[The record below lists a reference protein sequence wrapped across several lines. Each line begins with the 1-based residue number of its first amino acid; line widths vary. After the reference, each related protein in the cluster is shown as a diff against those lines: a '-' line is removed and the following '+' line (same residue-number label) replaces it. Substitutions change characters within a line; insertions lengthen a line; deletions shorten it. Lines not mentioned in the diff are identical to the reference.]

1 MNSLNHNKI
10 PFLKYIFLI
19 FSPLCIGLFINEI
32 FRLISLY
39 FISLNISFK
48 FLNIDFG
55 LTEVLITFIN
65 LIILLLIFFKFIFFL
80 EKNIKRNLLIVYT
93 FVNLIFTG
101 ICSYFFFSLDG
112 FSNFSE
118 IKFLAEKGLYSDISG
133 MVRLINIASNINYK
147 FSVIEIFFD
156 SDFYAA
162 YNNYLSPFK
171 IYFSIK
177 SLPAFGLY
185 GLAIYASWFQIIFF
199 VILLN
204 FINLQYFQ
212 TKHNIFLFL
221 ILIFIIAPFGLPNDR
236 EALIFPVIA
245 LCSICLINFNYSKL
259 SELVKILF
267 CFLIFYFHRPS
278 YFPLLFFLLVLIL
291 FFNLNWFRLHLSE
304 NKKLYIILSIIFLLI
319 FLFSFNQIIKLT
331 SPIIPN
337 QYLYFLVGKQDLWNN
352 IYNTFPNLF
361 YLIKF
366 LFLVL
371 TPFPYFQIFK
381 DTTSGWSFI
390 VPPRLVSLNIIPIF
404 MFGKLFI
411 FILALKKILEFNK
424 KYIILVV
431 FSICFFMS
439 VVISMRSGQ
448 YYLLPS
454 YVFLV
459 IWILFNKISL
469 SDILT
474 SLKFYIFVVFASHFL
489 YIYAYK

>member
-1 MNSLNHNKI
+1 M
-10 PFLKYIFLI
+10 
-19 FSPLCIGLFINEI
+19 
-32 FRLISLY
+32 
-39 FISLNISFK
+39 
-48 FLNIDFG
+48 
-55 LTEVLITFIN
+55 
-65 LIILLLIFFKFIFFL
+65 
-80 EKNIKRNLLIVYT
+80 
-93 FVNLIFTG
+93 
-101 ICSYFFFSLDG
+101 
-112 FSNFSE
+112 
-118 IKFLAEKGLYSDISG
+118 
-133 MVRLINIASNINYK
+133 
-147 FSVIEIFFD
+147 
-156 SDFYAA
+156 
-162 YNNYLSPFK
+162 
-171 IYFSIK
+171 
-177 SLPAFGLY
+177 
-185 GLAIYASWFQIIFF
+185 
-199 VILLN
+199 
-204 FINLQYFQ
+204 
-212 TKHNIFLFL
+212 
-221 ILIFIIAPFGLPNDR
+221 
-236 EALIFPVIA
+236 
-245 LCSICLINFNYSKL
+245 
-259 SELVKILF
+259 
-267 CFLIFYFHRPS
+267 
-278 YFPLLFFLLVLIL
+278 
-291 FFNLNWFRLHLSE
+291 NWFRLHLSE